1 VHVLRLISTTTKPCS
16 IKEEVGRLE
25 MKSYEQNNN
34 NNNKTRAEKK
44 GGRGGGIEGCK
55 NQTEKRR
62 KGVTK

>member
-44 GGRGGGIEGCK
+44 GGGEL
-55 NQTEKRR
+55 
-62 KGVTK
+62 KGVKTKPKKGEKV